1 MSKRSVSNSSK
12 PPTGRRIPL
21 ASVPIL
27 EEEEHGKLLQFSDD
41 EDEEEQEDT
50 TLSNSTLLVNPAVSF

>member
-1 MSKRSVSNSSK
+1 MHTAQNLPIKNNKDKSMSKRSVSNSSK

-21 ASVPIL
+21 ASVSIL

-41 EDEEEQEDT
+41 EDRRI
-50 TLSNSTLLVNPAVSF
+50 SH